1 MVQTIKKMGLVVDYF
16 SFRSDMREFIH
27 ELSGKCDLILYISGA
42 DLELIKDTGYKYR
55 VITPN
60 TSWKNSFLAFFYKVF
75 RHKHNLH
82 KDSIEWKMRKLAS
95 PFGLKQVL
103 QILLLRLY
111 ELIPGLLGYDRYL
124 SFLNPDDN
132 NLADLSAMIFFTDI
146 KNDSLMASCIKSGV
160 RRMVYVYSWDHPVKL
175 TKLPKNET
183 NYLVWSQEMSHDLQ
197 YIHNIDAK
205 KIIIAG
211 STQLSYV
218 FDYLQEKTKVVS
230 LLSKPYIYIVATKGR
245 KEMVSQEI
253 DMINL
258 VIKFLDSHD
267 LPHSIVFRPYPNM
280 SVESQNIVDEMIQ
293 NKRVI
298 VDEYRGGDFIFTRDK
313 IMNKYRK
320 IDNSEL
326 VIHTGGTFG
335 VEACLL
341 NKVCLY
347 FDFSASNFPSQKR
360 YPFYLNIRSVS
371 NQFHLRKY
379 LRLADKNV
387 ITNEATLA
395 EALEKLLIN
404 KTADSF
410 FEYSRNVSSMFPIC
424 AMSDVVDKF
433 LGAQ

>member
-1 MVQTIKKMGLVVDYF
+1 
-16 SFRSDMREFIH
+16 
-27 ELSGKCDLILYISGA
+27 
-42 DLELIKDTGYKYR
+42 
-55 VITPN
+55 
-60 TSWKNSFLAFFYKVF
+60 
-75 RHKHNLH
+75 
-82 KDSIEWKMRKLAS
+82 
-95 PFGLKQVL
+95 
-103 QILLLRLY
+103 
-111 ELIPGLLGYDRYL
+111 
-124 SFLNPDDN
+124 
-132 NLADLSAMIFFTDI
+132 
-146 KNDSLMASCIKSGV
+146 
-160 RRMVYVYSWDHPVKL
+160 
-175 TKLPKNET
+175 
-183 NYLVWSQEMSHDLQ
+183 
-197 YIHNIDAK
+197 
-205 KIIIAG
+205 
-211 STQLSYV
+211 
-218 FDYLQEKTKVVS
+218 
-230 LLSKPYIYIVATKGR
+230 
-245 KEMVSQEI
+245 
-253 DMINL
+253 
-258 VIKFLDSHD
+258 
-267 LPHSIVFRPYPNM
+267 
-280 SVESQNIVDEMIQ
+280 MIQ